1 MSIYPDGEQAMRR
14 LVHIVMHNARMSS
27 WNCSLVLVKDVIFF
41 RNTVLGTRTT
51 VLGTRTT
58 VLGAEGDFPPD
69 NTAFSAIASMSL
81 P

>member
-51 VLGTRTT
+51 VLG
-58 VLGAEGDFPPD
+58 AEGDFPPD